1 MHYILTK
8 DRQVVACADLQ
19 EWAIAWGTTSN
30 QIARTVVGRAVVST
44 VFLGLDHSFTGGPP
58 VLFETMIFER
68 HRPREYMERYC
79 TIEEAERG
87 HRRAV
92 YHVDQLLR
100 KASLSSTSRNAR
112 EGRFMVRRARANA

>member
-1 MHYILTK
+1 MHYLLTK

-19 EWAIAWGTTSN
+19 EWAIAWGTASN
-30 QIARTVVGRAVVST
+30 QIARTVLGTAVVST

-58 VLFETMIFER
+58 VLFETMIFDKG
-68 HRPREYMERYC
+68 RPRAYQVRYC
-79 TIEEAERG
+79 TIEEAESG

-100 KASLSSTSRNAR
+100 KASVSRTSRNAR
-112 EGRFMVRRARANA
+112 EGRYLVRRAKAAA